1 MFFSPLFIKW
11 KRLLQVLQSYPCS
24 GIILSLLTN
33 TFVLSTVIPAASA
46 QPHLNYYPF
55 DVEVVFKGLDF
66 PTSMSFLGPS
76 DILVLEKEKG
86 MVHRIQNGQMS
97 SQPLLDVSVAS
108 KGERGMLGIAVG
120 HRENIKNDQ
129 PDVYLFFTE
138 SANNMDGGDI
148 VSEPLGNRIYRYS
161 VDDGNLE
168 NGKLLLD
175 LPDELTSSVMPYHN
189 GGFVL
194 VGPDE
199 TIYTVIGDLSTRK
212 TQAQNFKDGPPPDG
226 TSAIFRIDKEGN
238 PVDGN
243 PFGNIHNL
251 DKYYAYGIHNSF
263 GMDIDPVS
271 GNLWNTENGPGYG
284 DEINLVEPGFNSG
297 GGHIYGMSFI
307 EPKFDSTK
315 LVHFE
320 GKGKYSD
327 PEFV

>member
-1 MFFSPLFIKW
+1 
-11 KRLLQVLQSYPCS
+11 LQVLQSYPCS
-24 GIILSLLTN
+24 GIILSLLTIA
-33 TFVLSTVIPAASA
+33 FLLYAVLPDASA
-46 QPHLNYYPF
+46 QPHVKHYPF
-55 DVEVVFKGLDF
+55 EVEAFFKGLDF